1 MELINNVNNL
11 DGKNWLRNAINFY
24 DIETFNI
31 EEIQKKF
38 YDLCYKKRTSGE
50 TFLYNDKYKI
60 SKYDFTFQYVHHYEE
75 LKKAFEIIVNSSYNS
90 YHAILVDDEIDDNIL
105 ISKCITEYIE
115 ISGLEYRGKIIVNCK
130 EESTIKK
137 VFLIL
142 NRLSDI
148 KSIKLKKHEV
158 MVEKKSEYVIS
169 SKSKID
175 KIGLKHPAPYSYNDI
190 ETLIDKE
197 KIHNKVILDPF
208 LGIGSTI
215 IGTYK
220 SNYNIGIELNE
231 EYVELIKERIKFL
244 KIDDL
249 DESKYKII
257 NGDSSKEIKKIEQ
270 NIDVVITSP
279 PYFNILKNKSKGVR
293 HDKSQTR
300 QGVEYY
306 SELKN
311 DIGNLDEYDAY
322 LKAMGKIFKE
332 SFNKMNKGGKFY
344 LIISDFTINKK
355 ETDIHS
361 DMILLMNKAGFV
373 YNGTSYILQNQKA
386 IYPFGYPYKIVLN
399 HIYQYIIIFE
409 KRWKNE

>member
-1 MELINNVNNL
+1 MEPINNVNNL
-11 DGKNWLRNAINFY
+11 DGKNWLRNEINFY
-24 DIETFNI
+24 EFKTFDL

-38 YDLCYKKRTSGE
+38 YDLCYKKRTSGK
-50 TFLYNDKYKI
+50 TFLINSEYKI
-60 SKYDFTFQYVHHYEE
+60 LNYDFTFQYIHHFEE
-75 LKKAFEIIVNSSYNS
+75 LKKAFDIIINSSYNS
-90 YHAILVDDEIDDNIL
+90 YHAILVDDELDNNIL
-105 ISKCITEYIE
+105 ISKSITEYVE
-115 ISGLEYRGKIIVNCK
+115 NSGLEYRGKIIINFK
-130 EESTIKK
+130 EENITKK

-142 NRLSDI
+142 NRLSEV
-148 KSIKLKKHEV
+148 KQIKLKKHEINH
-158 MVEKKSEYVIS
+158 EKKSEYVIS

-190 ETLIDKE
+190 ESLIEKE
-197 KIHNKVILDPF
+197 NIHDKVILDPF

-220 SNYNIGIELNE
+220 TNYNIGIELNK

-244 KIDDL
+244 NISDL
-249 DESKYKII
+249 DDNKYKII
-257 NGDSSKEIKKIEQ
+257 NGDSSKEIKKIDQ

-311 DIGNLDEYDAY
+311 DIGNLDEYDDY

-332 SFNKMNKGGKFY
+332 SFNKMNNGGKFY

-361 DMILLMNKAGFV
+361 DMILLMNKVGFT

-399 HIYQYIIIFE
+399 HIFQYIIVFE
-409 KRWKNE
+409 KRW

>member
-11 DGKNWLRNAINFY
+11 NGKNWLRNAINFY
-24 DIETFNI
+24 EFKTYDL

-50 TFLYNDKYKI
+50 TFLINNEYKI
-60 SKYDFTFQYVHHYEE
+60 SNYDFTFQYINYFED
-75 LKKAFEIIVNSSYNS
+75 LKKAFEIIINSSYNS
-90 YHAILVDDEIDDNIL
+90 YHAILVDDELDDNIL
-105 ISKCITEYIE
+105 ISKSITEYVE
-115 ISGLEYRGKIIVNCK
+115 NSGLEYRGKIIVNFK
-130 EESTIKK
+130 EENITKK

-142 NRLSDI
+142 NRLSEVKQI
-148 KSIKLKKHEV
+148 QLKKHEINC
-158 MVEKKSEYVIS
+158 EKKSEYVIL

-190 ETLIDKE
+190 ESLIEKE
-197 KIHNKVILDPF
+197 NIHDKVILDPF

-220 SNYNIGIELNE
+220 SNYNIGIELNK

-244 KIDDL
+244 NINDL
-249 DESKYKII
+249 DDSKYKII
-257 NGDSSKEIKKIEQ
+257 NGDSSKKIKKIDQ

-311 DIGNLDEYDAY
+311 DIGNLNEYDAY

-332 SFNKMNKGGKFY
+332 SFNKMNNGGKFY

-361 DMILLMNKAGFV
+361 DMILLMNKAGFI

-409 KRWKNE
+409 KR

>member
-24 DIETFNI
+24 EFKTFDL

-50 TFLYNDKYKI
+50 IFLINSEYKI
-60 SKYDFTFQYVHHYEE
+60 LNYDFTFQYIHHFEE
-75 LKKAFEIIVNSSYNS
+75 LQKAFDIIINSSYNS
-90 YHAILVDDEIDDNIL
+90 YHAILLDDELDNNIL
-105 ISKCITEYIE
+105 ISKSITEYVE
-115 ISGLEYRGKIIVNCK
+115 KSGLEYRGKIIVNFK
-130 EESTIKK
+130 EENKTKK

-142 NRLSDI
+142 NRLSEA
-148 KSIKLKKHEV
+148 KQIKLKKHKINY
-158 MVEKKSEYVIS
+158 EKKSEYVIS

-190 ETLIDKE
+190 ESLIEKE
-197 KIHNKVILDPF
+197 NIHGKVILDPF

-220 SNYNIGIELNE
+220 SNYNIGIELNK

-244 KIDDL
+244 NISDL
-249 DESKYKII
+249 DDSKYRII
-257 NGDSSKEIKKIEQ
+257 SGDSSKEIKKIDQ

-311 DIGNLDEYDAY
+311 DIGNLNEYDAY

-332 SFNKMNKGGKFY
+332 SFNKMNNGGKFY

-361 DMILLMNKAGFV
+361 DMIVLMNKAGFT

-409 KRWKNE
+409 KRW